1 MAIAQAHDA
10 EPVLEVTDLTTR
22 FFTSAGEVHAVDAVS
37 FTIAEGGALG
47 LVGESGSGKSM
58 TALSLIDL
66 VPPPGVR
73 VSGSIWFQGRDLM
86 TTPPEEMRR
95 IQGTEIS
102 IVLQNPLTS
111 LNPVQR
117 VGDQIAEVAEVHRGL
132 DRPGRSDLAIRM
144 LELVHIPAPSMRAS
158 AYPHELSGGMRQ
170 RVAIA
175 TAVSCDPALLIA
187 DEPTTALDVTL
198 QLQVIRVLQELRAS
212 SSMALLL
219 ITHDL
224 GLAAELCDEIAVMY
238 AGQIVEKAP
247 LEELFSKPLH
257 PYTQGLIRSLPGQGA
272 ARARLETI
280 PGQPPDLISLPEGCR
295 FVDRCPVATE
305 LCREARPALL
315 RLEAGREVRCF
326 LQGSPAEGLA
336 EAMPEV
342 RA

>member
-1 MAIAQAHDA
+1 MPDTNDRKAA
-10 EPVLEVTDLTTR
+10 PVLEVTNLTTQ
-22 FFTSAGEVHAVDAVS
+22 FFTSTGVVHAVDAVS
-37 FTIAEGGALG
+37 FSIPAGRALG
-47 LVGESGSGKSM
+47 LVGESGSGKTV

-73 VSGSIWFQGRDLM
+73 VAGSIRFAGRDLM
-86 TTPPEEMRR
+86 TMTSEEMRKV
-95 IQGTEIS
+95 QGTEIA

-117 VGDQIAEVAEVHRGL
+117 IGDQIVEIAKVHQGLSRAELTE
-132 DRPGRSDLAIRM
+132 LAIKM
-144 LELVHIPAPSMRAS
+144 LKMVHISAPSLRVR

-175 TAVSCDPALLIA
+175 TAVSCEPALLIA

-198 QLQVIRVLQELRAS
+198 QLQIICVLQELRAS

-247 LEELFSKPLH
+247 LKEIFGNPLH
-257 PYTQGLIRSLPGQGA
+257 PYTQGLIRSLPGQGQP
-272 ARARLETI
+272 RERLETI
-280 PGQPPDLISLPEGCR
+280 AGQPPDLISLPPGCR
-295 FVDRCPVATE
+295 FADRCPHAVE
-305 LCREARPALL
+305 RCWEARPALVQL
-315 RLEAGREVRCF
+315 DSGREVRCF
-326 LQGSPAEGLA
+326 LHDSAVDEPLA
-336 EAMPEV
+336 VSA
-342 RA
+342 

>member
-1 MAIAQAHDA
+1 MAAIDQDNKA
-10 EPVLEVTDLTTR
+10 PVLEVKNLTTR
-22 FFTSAGEVHAVDAVS
+22 FFTSAGSVHAVDGVS
-37 FTIAEGGALG
+37 FSIPPGRALG
-47 LVGESGSGKSM
+47 LVGESGSGKTM

-73 VSGSIWFQGRDLM
+73 VGGSIWFGDRDLM
-86 TTPPEEMRR
+86 STPPEEIRR
-95 IQGTEIS
+95 LRGTEIA

-117 VGDQIAEVAEVHRGL
+117 IGEQITEVAEVHRDLSDGEL
-132 DRPGRSDLAIRM
+132 RDLAVQM
-144 LELVHIPAPSMRAS
+144 LELVHIPDPSLRVRS
-158 AYPHELSGGMRQ
+158 YPHELSGGMRQ

-175 TAVSCDPALLIA
+175 TAVSCEPALLIA

-247 LEELFSKPLH
+247 LEQIFNNPLH
-257 PYTQGLIRSLPGQGA
+257 PYTQGLIRSLPGQG
-272 ARARLETI
+272 RPRERLGTI
-280 PGQPPDLISLPEGCR
+280 PGQPPDLTEPPPGCR
-295 FVDRCPVATE
+295 FADRCALANE
-305 LCREARPALL
+305 HCWGARPALVQI
-315 RLEAGREVRCF
+315 EPGREVRCF
-326 LQGSPAEGLA
+326 LHAPAVEEPL
-336 EAMPEV
+336 EV
-342 RA
+342 SA